1 MYCPVCHGPRQDRT
15 PTAPLLAA
23 VTRAIKEGRSS
34 SWGVLAREVGMVQ
47 GDSSRLKRT
56 LGALPHV
63 SGPNKGAPVFS
74 KTLPYGLAVEIAR
87 AAGVDPV
94 DAGL

>member
-1 MYCPVCHGPRQDRT
+1 
-15 PTAPLLAA
+15 
-23 VTRAIKEGRSS
+23 
-34 SWGVLAREVGMVQ
+34 MVQ

-74 KTLPYGLAVEIAR
+74 KTLPYGLAVQIAR
-87 AAGVDPV
+87 AANIDPV